1 MFNHVPVTLS
11 LWSQL
16 TFQIFWLELSVAIS
30 VCVNFKFLQ
39 IGSFRCCQRN
49 NMLEYMWTRRKDRKQ
64 DKQKNRDYK
73 KEVYLL
79 LSAQIISE
87 RLCQFC
93 TDAKCLLSV
102 MQYWKMKRHD
112 MIVVWS
118 DAGEFFQMHCA
129 SIYVWCFN
137 AFLHWWEFH
146 WSSQTSLLLV
156 TSCLITLEKRR
167 ILVFATVIG
176 NTSDCF

>member
-1 MFNHVPVTLS
+1 
-11 LWSQL
+11 
-16 TFQIFWLELSVAIS
+16 
-30 VCVNFKFLQ
+30 
-39 IGSFRCCQRN
+39 
-49 NMLEYMWTRRKDRKQ
+49 MLECMWTRRKDRKQ
-64 DKQKNRDYK
+64 EKQKNRDYK

-112 MIVVWS
+112 MIVDWS

-176 NTSDCF
+176 NTSDCFQTSHWENWVSRCRSMCYHWVKVWS